1 MSSPLISPR
10 FQFPC
15 ATPGA
20 AAAGFK
26 LNTYVA
32 GTNTPLATYTNSTLS
47 VANANPVIMGADG
60 CADVWLGQ
68 QAYKLVG
75 TDAANNV
82 LWTEDGVTQ
91 ASVGNAQ
98 NEWVP
103 SGLVPTYLTTSTF
116 SLAGVADLTIAPYSW
131 VLGTRLRVID
141 NSSVV
146 VYVTVSSIAGN
157 VVTITSAGLSGN
169 PLNNGSVAAGLIVG
183 PQSSIF
189 RRSLVSVIQG
199 SLTNLTNGVLTQL
212 TLTGGPTQGQVDQLA
227 EFTTV
232 FTPRLSGVYRI
243 TGVVAIN
250 EFIGTLTVLS
260 SAWTV
265 APTKNGAYLD
275 SQQFTWPI
283 ANNIAASMLVPYD
296 ITATL
301 VAGDT
306 VGVACTSSFT
316 GTQMTA
322 SVRSFNVERI
332 S

>member
-1 MSSPLISPR
+1 
-10 FQFPC
+10 
-15 ATPGA
+15 
-20 AAAGFK
+20 
-26 LNTYVA
+26 
-32 GTNTPLATYTNSTLS
+32 
-47 VANANPVIMGADG
+47 
-60 CADVWLGQ
+60 
-68 QAYKLVG
+68 VG